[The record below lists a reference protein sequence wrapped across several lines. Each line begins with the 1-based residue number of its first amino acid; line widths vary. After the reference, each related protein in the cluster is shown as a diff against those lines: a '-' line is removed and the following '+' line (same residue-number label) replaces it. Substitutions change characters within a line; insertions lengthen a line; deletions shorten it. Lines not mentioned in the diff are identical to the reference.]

1 MVTSVALIL
10 ICHHIVSVSLVKFYE
25 NDGAKFVMTVVHVS
39 SIWVDMICYLFYNC
53 LILRIFTTF
62 PKDVGG
68 SVVNTKFLLNDVFSG
83 LGGAKIWYIFSKMRL
98 RHTQLRSTP
107 LSSGCFKAKTRPG
120 HAKHQGLNTLT
131 SRRMISDIKLLHR
144 SSEIN
149 LFWQAKKSIF
159 RYLSTCWTRI
169 IGN

>member
-1 MVTSVALIL
+1 
-10 ICHHIVSVSLVKFYE
+10 
-25 NDGAKFVMTVVHVS
+25 MTVVHVS

-68 SVVNTKFLLNDVFSG
+68 GSVVNTKFLLNDVNFSG

-98 RHTQLRSTP
+98 RHTQLRSTYLLP
-107 LSSGCFKAKTRPG
+107 SAAVASRQKPG
-120 HAKHQGLNTLT
+120 QAMPSIQGLNTLT

>member
-1 MVTSVALIL
+1 
-10 ICHHIVSVSLVKFYE
+10 
-25 NDGAKFVMTVVHVS
+25 MTVVHVS
-39 SIWVDMICYLFYNC
+39 SIWVDMICYLFCNC

-62 PKDVGG
+62 P
-68 SVVNTKFLLNDVFSG
+68 TKFLLNDVFSG

>member
-1 MVTSVALIL
+1 MVTNVALIL
-10 ICHHIVSVSLVKFYE
+10 ICHHIVSLTCKILW
-25 NDGAKFVMTVVHVS
+25 KWRCKIVMTVVHVS

-62 PKDVGG
+62 PKD
-68 SVVNTKFLLNDVFSG
+68 VVNTKFLLNDVFSG